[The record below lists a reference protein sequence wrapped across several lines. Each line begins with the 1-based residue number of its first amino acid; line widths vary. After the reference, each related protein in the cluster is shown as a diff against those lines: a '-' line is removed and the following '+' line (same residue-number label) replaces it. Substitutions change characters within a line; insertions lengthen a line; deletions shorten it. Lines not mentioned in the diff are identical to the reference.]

1 MMKKILLTVYGHL
14 IVTSI
19 CINVAFDL
27 AIGIFLKLA
36 LPSELFLKATSYLI
50 DFTTPIVYGLPLAY
64 SKVFL
69 AKSDVDL
76 LVEAKAKDSLL
87 LANHGSRIDWMIAM
101 FAGHLKKLSTREV
114 NRCRVGFVCEAL
126 LQFMP
131 LIGK

>member
-1 MMKKILLTVYGHL
+1 MKILLTVYGHL
-14 IVTSI
+14 VVTSI

-27 AIGIFLKLA
+27 VIGIFLKLA
-36 LPSELFLKATSYLI
+36 LPAELFLQATTLLI

-101 FAGHLKKLSTREV
+101 FAGHLKKPFYERIES
-114 NRCRVGFVCEAL
+114 
-126 LQFMP
+126 MP
-131 LIGK
+131 SRIRLRGLTPVHAFDW